1 MKFFPHTNYFDC
13 LSPMLEDHEEE
24 ILYKHPLHDFHCN
37 QLGAIYFPEELK
49 AQTRQS
55 GQFKIMDLKTQFYIS
70 LGYRERIVRE
80 CYDGFTYKNY
90 SFYPKDGNPLNLTP
104 ENVIAIA
111 KGNRDNVYYRK
122 QRRAFIIETI
132 RHMNSREPY
141 ILKRGIDPMQYWEML
156 QLPKWLMQEYR
167 IYKGKPLPT
176 NPVEKKRYIKGDEQ
190 MVLLRQIY
198 DMKQA
203 GNSWNDMMAELNIK
217 SRAGFAYLVKKANM
231 TFDI

>member
-1 MKFFPHTNYFDC
+1 
-13 LSPMLEDHEEE
+13 
-24 ILYKHPLHDFHCN
+24 
-37 QLGAIYFPEELK
+37 
-49 AQTRQS
+49 
-55 GQFKIMDLKTQFYIS
+55 MDLKTKFYIS

-90 SFYPKDGNPLNLTP
+90 SFYHRDGNPYNLSP
-104 ENVIAIA
+104 ENVIAVA

-141 ILKRGIDPMQYWEML
+141 ILKRGIDPIHYWEML

-167 IYKGKPLPT
+167 IYKGKPLPA
-176 NPVEKKRYIKGDEQ
+176 NPGEKKKYIKGDEQ

-203 GNSWNDMMAELNIK
+203 GNSWNVMMDELGIK
-217 SRAGFAYLVKKANM
+217 SRAGFAYLVKKANI